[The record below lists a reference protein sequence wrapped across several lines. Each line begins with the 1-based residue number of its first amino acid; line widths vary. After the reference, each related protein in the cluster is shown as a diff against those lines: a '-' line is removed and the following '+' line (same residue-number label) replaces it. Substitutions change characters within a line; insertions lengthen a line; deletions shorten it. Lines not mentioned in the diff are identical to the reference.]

1 MEAVLII
8 SGILVCPTLSFIL
21 LPLLASL
28 LAGTALG
35 RMLTHDGAWLDA
47 IVTVCGVGVALVFG
61 ARLAASV
68 AQGCACQAGSSH
80 FLLDVSVSTRAR
92 TGNCIR
98 VRVARSARVSATR
111 TTREN
116 ECGKSRMPP

>member
-1 MEAVLII
+1 MKRHLRDKVLII

-47 IVTVCGVGVALVFG
+47 VVTVCGVGVALVFG
-61 ARLAASV
+61 ARLLLRSRKAVRAKQGPLISCSTCQSPQEHEQETAS
-68 AQGCACQAGSSH
+68 G
-80 FLLDVSVSTRAR
+80 F
-92 TGNCIR
+92 
-98 VRVARSARVSATR
+98 
-111 TTREN
+111 E
-116 ECGKSRMPP
+116 SRGRRG